1 MFGIV
6 IADSCEFD
14 PFAKFAS
21 TQKNFTDG
29 IENCNK
35 YIEFETDFG
44 CKAKVLHSGIGK
56 VNATMAA
63 SFLVADGAEAIFNVG
78 MSGSLMGLPESNLV
92 IADSAF
98 EADFDLTPLGYK
110 EFAKP
115 DQAYIYDTDK
125 KLLESARSV
134 LANARVGRIACGDL
148 FLTDAKRGKY
158 LNENYGVVAF
168 DMESGAIASVCH
180 KCDVPF
186 LAIRQISDN
195 ADENAAETY
204 TGNNELCKDD
214 LLTAL
219 MKVMKAYN
227 EVKTK

>member
-1 MFGIV
+1 MFGVV
-6 IADSCEFD
+6 IADSCEFS
-14 PFAKFAS
+14 PFANFAA
-21 TQKNFTDG
+21 TQKNFKEGTDKG
-29 IENCNK
+29 NK
-35 YIEFETDFG
+35 FVEFETNFH
-44 CKAKVLHSGIGK
+44 CKVKVLHSGIGK
-56 VNATMAA
+56 VNAAQAT
-63 SFLVADGAEAIFNVG
+63 SFLISEGAKVIFNVG

-92 IADSAF
+92 IAESAF

-115 DQAYIYDTDK
+115 EQIYVYETDER
-125 KLLESARSV
+125 LLTAAKSV
-134 LANARVGRIACGDL
+134 LLNARVGKIACGDL

-168 DMESGAIASVCH
+168 DMESGAVASVCY
-180 KCDVPF
+180 KCEVPF
-186 LAIRQISDN
+186 LAIRQISDS

-219 MKVMKAYN
+219 MKVMKTYN
-227 EVKTK
+227 EVTTK

>member
-1 MFGIV
+1 MFGVV
-6 IADSCEFD
+6 IADSCEFE
-14 PFAKFAS
+14 PFVKFAFS
-21 TQKNFTDG
+21 QKGYCEG
-29 IENCNK
+29 IEKGNK
-35 YIEFETDFG
+35 FVQFETDFG
-44 CKAKVLHSGIGK
+44 CKVKVLHSGIGK
-56 VNATMAA
+56 VNASMAA
-63 SFLVADGAEAIFNVG
+63 SFLIAEGADAIFNVG

-92 IADSAF
+92 IAESSF

-115 DQAYIYDTDK
+115 EQIYVYDTDEE
-125 KLLESARSV
+125 LLSAAKNV
-134 LANARVGRIACGDL
+134 LVNARVGKIACGDL

-168 DMESGAIASVCH
+168 DMESGAIASVCY
-180 KCDVPF
+180 KCNVPF

-219 MKVMKAYN
+219 MKVIKSYN
-227 EVKTK
+227 GVKTK